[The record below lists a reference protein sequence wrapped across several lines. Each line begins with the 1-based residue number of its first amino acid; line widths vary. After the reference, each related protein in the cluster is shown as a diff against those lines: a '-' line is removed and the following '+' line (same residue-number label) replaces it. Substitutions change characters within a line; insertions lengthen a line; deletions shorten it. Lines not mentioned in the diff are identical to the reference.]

1 MILTEFQSHKVSPC
15 CNTSRR
21 QHTASSN
28 RTISM
33 RSRECS
39 LFRKDFDIRPSIF
52 SSLREQKINIK
63 TAAPKGAFLRFLSEL
78 SGNTENCGSHIQ
90 KHYLQ
95 PMWSVKASSRI
106 EPSQA
111 LIPKTLITRP
121 MYSGL
126 SFKGAIYVTIASA
139 PCRRPAAPMPAIA
152 RSVMKIEEDRAAA
165 QMVDPTT

>member
-1 MILTEFQSHKVSPC
+1 MILAEFQGHKVPPC

-21 QHTASSN
+21 QHTAPSN
-28 RTISM
+28 RTIPM
-33 RSRECS
+33 GSRECS
-39 LFRKDFDIRPSIF
+39 LFRKDFGIRPSVF

-63 TAAPKGAFLRFLSEL
+63 TAAPKGAFLRFLSGL

-95 PMWSVKASSRI
+95 PMWSAKAPPRI
-106 EPSQA
+106 GPPQA
-111 LIPKTLITRP
+111 LIPKTLTTRP

-126 SFKGAIYVTIASA
+126 SSKGAIYVTIASA

-152 RSVMKIEEDRAAA
+152 RPVMKIGEDRAAA